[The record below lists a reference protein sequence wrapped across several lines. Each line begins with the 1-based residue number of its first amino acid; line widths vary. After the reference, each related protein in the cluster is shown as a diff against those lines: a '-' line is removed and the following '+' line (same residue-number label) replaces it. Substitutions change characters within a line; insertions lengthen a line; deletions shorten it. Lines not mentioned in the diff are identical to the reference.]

1 MITRFN
7 RLAVCAPML
16 LVLLTA
22 LAPSGRAAQSASS
35 VRLTSSA
42 NPVALNGSVTLTA
55 TVTPSGATGT
65 ITFRDTQ
72 YGSILGTAT
81 LSAGHATLATAA
93 LKPGLRSIIASY
105 GGDASDAPSI
115 SAVFNQVVTPP
126 AGGSRFKSAIS
137 TPFSRLSAIG
147 MAMGDF
153 NGDGKMDMALI
164 QQNDFEANVTVLLGD
179 GSGGF
184 TLAEVI
190 SIVNGHRFPVAIA
203 VGDLNGDG
211 KLDLI
216 IANALDASYLTVL
229 LGNGAGGFTLTNP
242 TLPAGVEADGVAVGD
257 FNSDGKMDVALT
269 SYFNNNV
276 SVLLGDGAGGFTG
289 RRTFPTGGGPTGISA
304 GDFNN
309 DGKADLLVGNQVSG
323 SVTVLLGDGSGAFT
337 KAAGHDFAT
346 GIGPIHLAVADFNG
360 DGNLDVALVDNQNLP
375 NLYVSVLLGDGS
387 GAMNLAGGSPFSLG
401 STNGGANFYNNPI
414 QSIAAGDFN
423 GDGKMDLVITNP
435 SFDQVDVVLGDGTG
449 HFASAPGSPLFS
461 GYAPTAVLVA
471 DFNGDGRV
479 DVAVANWT
487 SDNVAT
493 LLNDSTQTSVTGS
506 PNPSVHGQ
514 TVTLTAAITPSAAT
528 GAVQFAIDG
537 ANFGP
542 PVTVSGGTTVL
553 SLSTLTAGSHT
564 VTVNFS
570 GSNGYGNSSGSL
582 SVPQVVSVSS
592 STTSVASSQNPSVY
606 GQPVTITATILP
618 SLASGTVTFKD
629 LDAGMVLG
637 TATISGGIASL
648 TVSSLQPGLRSIVAI
663 YSGDSGDHAS
673 GSAYLYQQVTPNGS
687 NRVVQPSGSPFATGN
702 GPQAIAVGDF
712 NGDGIQDLAIANK
725 IANNLTVLLGT
736 GSGGFTVASGSPVA
750 TGNSPYAIA
759 VGDFDGDGKLDL
771 AVANSGDST
780 VTVLLGIG
788 AGKFSAAAGSPLAVG
803 NGPRAIETG
812 DFNGDGKLDLA
823 IANFGASTVTVV
835 LGTGSGTFA
844 AASGSPFAVGSN
856 PSGIAVGDFNRDG
869 ILDLA
874 IANTGSS
881 NVTELLGTGTG
892 GFTAAVSPFAV
903 GSGPQAIITGDF
915 NGDGNLDLAIAN
927 TTDSTVTILLGV
939 SSGGFTPASGS
950 PFATGAGPQA
960 LATGD
965 FNGDGI
971 LDLAVANPDG
981 NNVTELLGN
990 GSGGFAAASASPF
1003 VAGTKPIAIKVAD
1016 FNGDGILDI
1025 AVANAGSNNVTIL
1038 LGALTPTTTS
1048 VSSSLNPS
1056 PYSQAMAFTATVTPS
1071 TARGAVQFLIDGTTF
1086 GSPIA
1091 LSGGIAVSGS
1101 TAALTAGSHTVTAN
1115 LNGIVGFV
1123 NSTGTL
1129 SGGQVIIATSTTTS
1143 VAASPNPVTLGQ
1155 PVIFTATIAPS
1166 SATGTVQFVVDGVNS
1181 GSPVSV
1187 SGGIAVSGAIST
1199 LIVGRHT
1206 VTANFAGVNYAGSTG
1221 SLIGN
1226 LSVAL
1231 PVSVSVS
1238 TSLNPSG
1245 YGEAVTFTATVLPS
1259 DATGK
1264 IQFLVDGTNLGSPVP
1279 VIAGMAVSAP
1289 TSALAV
1295 GNHAVTTNFVPDTL
1309 NYALGSGTLV
1319 GGQKVGATATTVSSS
1334 GTPVVAGGSVTLTA
1348 TVAGMHASNIPT
1360 GTVTFRDLGLS
1371 LPLGTIA
1378 LTGGTASLTT
1388 SSLKPGLRSLVAIY
1402 SGDATNSGSGSAT
1415 FLQAITPNGSGRF
1428 TAATGSPVAAGS
1440 NPAGVATADFNG
1452 DGIPDLVVANR
1463 FSNNISVF
1471 LGDSSGGYT
1480 NVHGTLFATG
1490 TNPVNIVAGD
1500 FNGDGAMD
1508 LAVTNALSK
1517 SVTVLLG
1524 NGAGAF
1530 TEVTGSPFVIGTTPR
1545 GIVMGDFNGDGKLD
1559 LAISNSGDATVTV
1572 LLGDGAGGFTASPG
1586 SPYAVGT
1593 LPFGIATGD
1602 FNGDG
1607 KLDLAVVNRT
1617 SQNVTVLLGDGSGRF
1632 SQVTGSPFAVG
1643 TSPFGIAVGDFDG
1656 NGTLDLA
1663 VSNSGSAS
1671 VTLLLGSGM
1680 GSFTP
1685 ASNSPFAVGNSPYG
1699 LVAGDFDGDGKLD
1712 LAVAND
1718 ADKSVT
1724 VLRGTGTGSFTVAT
1738 GSPLATGAGP
1748 LGITTGDFNGDGIL
1762 DLAVIGS
1769 TDNTMTVLLGSATS
1783 TTITVSSL
1791 RNPVSYGQSVAFTA
1805 AVAPSAATGTV
1816 QFAVDAISLGSPVTV
1831 TSGIAV
1837 SGLTSPVLSAG
1848 NHTVTASF
1856 MGTGGFTRSSASL
1869 QGGLVV
1875 NAISTSITVSSSP
1888 SPSTFGQPL
1897 TFTGVITPSAATG
1910 MVQFVVDGANL
1921 GSPVPVSGG
1930 TASSSAISTLAVG
1943 PHLLSAVYSGDSGNT
1958 PSTSNTI
1965 TISVAAAQV
1974 SVPNVVGQTQAA
1986 ATTAITGAGLTIGAF
2001 TTAASNTVTAGNV
2014 ISTSP
2019 VAATLV
2025 NPGSAV
2031 ALVISTG
2038 PTQVAVPNVVGQPQ
2052 APATT
2057 AITGAGL
2064 VVGTVTTASSST
2076 VTAGSV
2082 ISTNPVAATQVNLG
2096 AAVSLVISTGPAQVA
2111 VPNVVGQTQAGATTA
2126 ITGAGL
2132 VVGTVTSASSST
2144 VTAGSVI
2151 STNPTAATQVN
2162 QGSAVNLL
2170 VSTGPAQVAV
2180 PDVVGQA
2187 QAAATTS
2194 ITGAGLIVGTVS
2206 TASSSTVTAGNVIS
2220 TNPAAATRVNLG
2232 SVVSVVV
2239 STGPL
2244 QVTAPDVTGQ
2254 VTITRGAAIF
2264 SRVTGRYTQSITL
2277 SNSGAALPA
2286 TAFVLDN
2293 LATGYALY
2301 QPSGFTSA
2309 AAPAS
2314 SPFQEI
2320 GVVGAGANVTFT
2332 LELTRTGTPA
2342 LTYTPRILGPG
2353 AR

>member
-137 TPFSRLSAIG
+137 TPFSVLAAIG

-164 QQNDFEANVTVLLGD
+164 HQNYFEADVTVLLGD

-375 NLYVSVLLGDGS
+375 TLYVSVLLGDGS

-414 QSIAAGDFN
+414 PSIAAGDFN

-435 SFDQVDVVLGDGTG
+435 YAQVDVVLGDGTG

-461 GYAPTAVLVA
+461 GYAPTAVVVA

-537 ANFGP
+537 ANFGS
-542 PVTVSGGTTVL
+542 PVTVSGGTAVL

-570 GSNGYGNSSGSL
+570 GSNGYGNSHGSL

-927 TTDSTVTILLGV
+927 TTDGTVTILLGV

-1003 VAGTKPIAIKVAD
+1003 VAGTKPIAITVAD

-1129 SGGQVIIATSTTTS
+1129 SGGQVVIATSTTTS

-1199 LIVGRHT
+1199 LIAGRHT

-1783 TTITVSSL
+1783 TTITVSSS

-1943 PHLLSAVYSGDSGNT
+1943 SHLLSAVYSGDSGNT

-2052 APATT
+2052 AAATT

-2096 AAVSLVISTGPAQVA
+2096 SAVSLVISTGPAQVA
-2111 VPNVVGQTQAGATTA
+2111 VPNVVGQTQA
-2126 ITGAGL
+2126 
-2132 VVGTVTSASSST
+2132 
-2144 VTAGSVI
+2144 
-2151 STNPTAATQVN
+2151 
-2162 QGSAVNLL
+2162 
-2170 VSTGPAQVAV
+2170 
-2180 PDVVGQA
+2180 
-2187 QAAATTS
+2187 AATTS
-2194 ITGAGLIVGTVS
+2194 ITGAGLVVGTVS

-2220 TNPAAATRVNLG
+2220 TNPAAATQVNLG
-2232 SVVSVVV
+2232 SAVSVVV

-2286 TAFVLDN
+2286 AAFVLDN

-2314 SPFQEI
+2314 SPFHEI
-2320 GVVGAGANVTFT
+2320 GVVGTGANVTFT

>member
-16 LVLLTA
+16 LALLTA

-137 TPFSRLSAIG
+137 TPFSVLAAIG

-164 QQNDFEANVTVLLGD
+164 HQNYFEADVTVLLGD

-216 IANALDASYLTVL
+216 IANAVDASYLTVL

-309 DGKADLLVGNQVSG
+309 DGKADLLVGNQVGG

-375 NLYVSVLLGDGS
+375 TLYVSVLLGDGS

-401 STNGGANFYNNPI
+401 STSGGADFYNYPI
-414 QSIAAGDFN
+414 PSIAAGDFN

-435 SFDQVDVVLGDGTG
+435 SAQVDVVLGDGTG

-461 GYAPTAVLVA
+461 GYAPTAVVVA

-537 ANFGP
+537 ANFGS
-542 PVTVSGGTTVL
+542 PVTVSGGTAVL

-570 GSNGYGNSSGSL
+570 GSNGYGNSNGSL

-629 LDAGMVLG
+629 LDAGTVLG
-637 TATISGGIASL
+637 TATISGGIANL

-823 IANFGASTVTVV
+823 IANFGASTVTVL
-835 LGTGSGTFA
+835 LGTGSGSFA
-844 AASGSPFAVGSN
+844 AASGSPFAVGSS

-874 IANTGSS
+874 IANTAS
-881 NVTELLGTGTG
+881 NSVTELLGNGAG

-927 TTDSTVTILLGV
+927 TTDGTVTILLGV

-1003 VAGTKPIAIKVAD
+1003 VAGTKPIAITVAD
-1016 FNGDGILDI
+1016 FNRDGILDI

-1091 LSGGIAVSGS
+1091 LRGGIAVSGS

-1129 SGGQVIIATSTTTS
+1129 SGGQVVIATSTTTS
-1143 VAASPNPVTLGQ
+1143 VAGSPNPVTLGQ

-1187 SGGIAVSGAIST
+1187 SGGIAVSGPIST
-1199 LIVGRHT
+1199 LIAGRHT

-1226 LSVAL
+1226 LSVVL

-1617 SQNVTVLLGDGSGRF
+1617 SQNVTVLLGDGSGGF

-1783 TTITVSSL
+1783 TTITVSSS

-1897 TFTGVITPSAATG
+1897 TFKGVITPSAATG

-1921 GSPVPVSGG
+1921 GSPVPVRGG

-1943 PHLLSAVYSGDSGNT
+1943 SHLLSAVYSGDSGNT

-2052 APATT
+2052 AAATT

-2096 AAVSLVISTGPAQVA
+2096 SAVSLVISTGPAQVA
-2111 VPNVVGQTQAGATTA
+2111 VPNVVGQTQAVATTA

-2132 VVGTVTSASSST
+2132 VVGTVTTASSST

-2151 STNPTAATQVN
+2151 STNPVAATQ
-2162 QGSAVNLL
+2162 
-2170 VSTGPAQVAV
+2170 
-2180 PDVVGQA
+2180 
-2187 QAAATTS
+2187 
-2194 ITGAGLIVGTVS
+2194 
-2206 TASSSTVTAGNVIS
+2206 
-2220 TNPAAATRVNLG
+2220 VNLG

-2286 TAFVLDN
+2286 AAFVLDN

-2314 SPFQEI
+2314 SPFHEI
-2320 GVVGAGANVTFT
+2320 GVVGTGANVTFT